1 MATEQSVQNK
11 RIHSSKQTARR
22 QKTVTVI
29 THFFMIL
36 LGFCTLY
43 PLIWMFFSS
52 FKPNAE
58 IFGSLSLLPK
68 EPIWDTF
75 IKGWQGSKQI
85 TYTTFYLN
93 TFMLIIPT
101 VIFTVLSSSLVA
113 YGFARFRFRF
123 KKLLFML
130 MISTLMLP
138 NAVIIIPRYLLF
150 NRFGW
155 LNSYLPFIMPALL
168 ACYPF
173 FIYMLIQFFRG
184 LPRALDEAAT
194 IDGCNTFQVYWLI
207 LMPICKPAL
216 FSAAIFQFI
225 WTWNDFFNSLIY
237 INSVKKYPI
246 VLALRMSLDATSA
259 ANWNQVL
266 AMSVLSL
273 LPGTILFFSAQK
285 YFVEGISAGSV
296 KG

>member
-1 MATEQSVQNK
+1 MNRSRKK
-11 RIHSSKQTARR
+11 RISTI
-22 QKTVTVI
+22 I
-29 THFFMIL
+29 THVVMIL
-36 LGFCTLY
+36 LGIFMLY

-52 FKPNAE
+52 FKTNSE
-58 IFGSLSLLPK
+58 IFGSVSLLPK
-68 EPIWDTF
+68 EPVWDSF
-75 IKGWQGSKQI
+75 IKGWNGTGRI
-85 TYTTFYLN
+85 TYTTYYKN
-93 TFMLIIPT
+93 TFLIVLPTMLLT
-101 VIFTVLSSSLVA
+101 VFSCSIVA

-123 KKLLFML
+123 KHQLFLL

-138 NAVIIIPRYLLF
+138 NSVLVIPRYLLY
-150 NRFGW
+150 NKLGW
-155 LNSYLPFIMPALL
+155 LNTYLPFLMPALF

-173 FIYMLIQFFRG
+173 FIYMMVQFFRG

-194 IDGCNTFQVYWLI
+194 IDGCNSFQVYWYI
-207 LMPICKPAL
+207 LMPLCKPAL

-237 INSVKKYPI
+237 INSVRKYPI

-266 AMSVLSL
+266 AMSVVSL
-273 LPGTILFFSAQK
+273 LPGIILFFSAQK
-285 YFVEGISAGSV
+285 YFVEGVSAGSV